1 MKFVAVL
8 AGVSLLVIG
17 LLAYAM
23 IPNVHTIPV
32 QSRSSLARP
41 PPIIVNPNFQA
52 ETQQN
57 ITLIPAKS
65 NAMLVNLTVSTESGG
80 PSSIQFKLFT
90 ESQLQNCTR
99 ETAPTGCLVDL
110 SVSNQTVIVPLNA
123 TSTYFFYFDNRGSSS
138 SKVVLLS
145 ASLVASSV
153 NTVVAR
159 DGQLNFAG
167 LAMGVFGLVV
177 AVYGV
182 AARTVIP
189 WE

>member
-1 MKFVAVL
+1 MKFVVVL
-8 AGVSLLVIG
+8 VGVSLLVIG
-17 LLAYAM
+17 LLAYAI

-32 QSRSSLARP
+32 ESRSSLAQP
-41 PPIIVNPNFQA
+41 PPIVVNPNFQA

-57 ITLIPAKS
+57 VTVVPAKS
-65 NAMLVNLTVSTESGG
+65 NRLLVNLSVSKESGA

-99 ETAPTGCLVDL
+99 ETNPTGCLVDQ
-110 SVSNQTVIVPLNA
+110 SVSNQTLAVPLNA
-123 TSTYFFYFDNRGSSS
+123 TSTFYFYFDNRDSSF

-145 ASLVASSV
+145 TSLVASSV
-153 NTVVAR
+153 NSFTAR
-159 DGQLNFAG
+159 DGQFNFAALALGAIG
-167 LAMGVFGLVV
+167 LIV

-182 AARTVIP
+182 AAKTVIP

>member
-1 MKFVAVL
+1 ML
-8 AGVSLLVIG
+8 IG

-32 QSRSSLARP
+32 ESRSSIAKP

-57 ITLIPAKS
+57 VTVVPAK
-65 NAMLVNLTVSTESGG
+65 NNKMLVNLTVSTDSGM

-99 ETAPTGCLVDL
+99 ETNPAGCLVDQN
-110 SVSNQTVIVPLNA
+110 VSNQTLAVPLNA
-123 TSTYFFYFDNRGSSS
+123 TSTYYFYFDNRDSSS
-138 SKVVLLS
+138 SKVILLS
-145 ASLVASSV
+145 TSLVASSV
-153 NTVVAR
+153 NTFVAR
-159 DGQLNFAG
+159 DGQFNFAALALGAIG
-167 LAMGVFGLVV
+167 LIV

>member
-1 MKFVAVL
+1 
-8 AGVSLLVIG
+8 
-17 LLAYAM
+17 M

-32 QSRSSLARP
+32 ESRSPLANP
-41 PPIIVNPNFQA
+41 PPIIVNPSFQA

-57 ITLIPAKS
+57 VTVVPAKS
-65 NAMLVNLTVSTESGG
+65 NKMLVNLTVSSASGG

-99 ETAPTGCLVDL
+99 ETNPTGCLVDQN
-110 SVSNQTVIVPLNA
+110 VSNQTLVVPLNA
-123 TSTYFFYFDNRGSSS
+123 TSTYYFYFDNRYSSS

-145 ASLVASSV
+145 TSLVASSV
-153 NTVVAR
+153 STFVAR
-159 DGQLNFAG
+159 DGQFNFAA
-167 LAMGVFGLVV
+167 LALGAIGLVV